1 MNEIKIL
8 GYGNVKEISNS
19 EKDILIFFNINKQI
33 IGLNY
38 VLYEKENVYKLKND
52 FLINFPIQNISK
64 TDLLNF
70 NLIDLNLKNNKELT
84 KSKQLKIEKINL
96 NEYLLTS
103 TAKDNFKNKFKLIK
117 NNFVNESEILNDLLK
132 LKEKLFLIDYINLDN
147 KTIKRRNLKL
157 KDLYEQYEYDP
168 IKVCSVLGIRV
179 YYSDI
184 EISKINIDNDFII
197 NIILSSY
204 INKED
209 INAYLTYFLYYL
221 IEINTLA
228 ESLISNLTDIEFFDK
243 IENSISY
250 LLPKYKI
257 QYYMD
262 QMIITDFNQLSKIL
276 KVRKNLLIFRLN
288 KLGYG
293 NK

>member
-8 GYGNVKEISNS
+8 GYGNIKEISNI

-117 NNFVNESEILNDLLK
+117 NNFVNESEILNDL
-132 LKEKLFLIDYINLDN
+132 
-147 KTIKRRNLKL
+147 
-157 KDLYEQYEYDP
+157 
-168 IKVCSVLGIRV
+168 
-179 YYSDI
+179 
-184 EISKINIDNDFII
+184 
-197 NIILSSY
+197 
-204 INKED
+204 
-209 INAYLTYFLYYL
+209 
-221 IEINTLA
+221 
-228 ESLISNLTDIEFFDK
+228 
-243 IENSISY
+243 
-250 LLPKYKI
+250 
-257 QYYMD
+257 
-262 QMIITDFNQLSKIL
+262 
-276 KVRKNLLIFRLN
+276 
-288 KLGYG
+288 
-293 NK
+293 

>member
-8 GYGNVKEISNS
+8 GYGNIKEISNI

-38 VLYEKENVYKLKND
+38 VLYEKESVYKLKND

-117 NNFVNESEILNDLLK
+117 NNFVNESEILNDL
-132 LKEKLFLIDYINLDN
+132 F
-147 KTIKRRNLKL
+147 
-157 KDLYEQYEYDP
+157 
-168 IKVCSVLGIRV
+168 
-179 YYSDI
+179 
-184 EISKINIDNDFII
+184 
-197 NIILSSY
+197 
-204 INKED
+204 
-209 INAYLTYFLYYL
+209 
-221 IEINTLA
+221 
-228 ESLISNLTDIEFFDK
+228 
-243 IENSISY
+243 
-250 LLPKYKI
+250 
-257 QYYMD
+257 
-262 QMIITDFNQLSKIL
+262 
-276 KVRKNLLIFRLN
+276 
-288 KLGYG
+288 
-293 NK
+293 